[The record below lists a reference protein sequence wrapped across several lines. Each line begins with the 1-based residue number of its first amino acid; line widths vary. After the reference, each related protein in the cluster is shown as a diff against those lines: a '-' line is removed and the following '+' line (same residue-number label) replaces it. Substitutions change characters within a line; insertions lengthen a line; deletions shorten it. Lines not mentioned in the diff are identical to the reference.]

1 MPPRLILG
9 EEQLIQDY
17 LAPLAASAPG
27 AFGLKDDCAMVRPPA
42 GQDLVVTVDAVVSGL
57 HFVPDE
63 APDVIAWRALAVNIS
78 DLASKGAAPYYYL
91 MALTLPEAPTGDWM
105 MQFAGGLKDAQDR
118 YGLTLIGGDTD
129 RRPGVPLSVTITAM
143 GLVPTGKI
151 VLRSTAKVGDRIFV
165 SGTLGDAALGLA
177 LRRNPDSKRFAT
189 LDKDQRKF
197 LLDRFLRPTPRIELS
212 QLLLDFASSAMD
224 VSDGFAKDLA
234 RLCKASGVSAHVD
247 LADLPLSGPAALI
260 LADHPEFSDAPA
272 SGGDDYEILATVPV
286 QDAAAFEEAALD
298 AGVAVTDIG
307 AIAAGTAGVL
317 LDASGVP
324 IVLAKTGYDHF

>member
-27 AFGLKDDCAMVRPPA
+27 AFGLKDDCARVRPPA